1 MKKILIVDD
10 HQLVGQGTKEML
22 EGEENLSVY
31 YASSALKALEMDMI
45 FDLYIIDIHMPDLS
59 GIELSQELLTR
70 NKDLKII
77 LYTGLSE
84 QKNLNL
90 FTHVGISGVISKTA
104 TKSELINLVNAVLSG
119 YTILPLSM
127 FKKTQKSKITETHG
141 LTEVDI
147 SILKYVSEG
156 LSNKEIGEEVFLT
169 ARAVEYHLTKIYKKM
184 DVKTRGEAA
193 MEAVRLGLIDKL

>member
-1 MKKILIVDD
+1 
-10 HQLVGQGTKEML
+10 ML

-31 YASSALKALEMDMI
+31 YASSVLKALEMDMI
-45 FDLYIIDIHMPDLS
+45 FDLYIIDIHMPGLS

-104 TKSELINLVNAVLSG
+104 TKSELITLVNAVLSG
-119 YTILPLSM
+119 YTILP
-127 FKKTQKSKITETHG
+127 FI
-141 LTEVDI
+141 
-147 SILKYVSEG
+147 
-156 LSNKEIGEEVFLT
+156 
-169 ARAVEYHLTKIYKKM
+169 
-184 DVKTRGEAA
+184 DV
-193 MEAVRLGLIDKL
+193 